1 MCAYPA
7 RLVSIE
13 MDKSLDVAD
22 PTDWIET
29 RVSKLVAVESALRCQ
44 VCKDF
49 FNTPMITSC
58 CHTFCSL
65 CIRRCLTE
73 DGICPTCR
81 SPDQMMKLRQN
92 WSVQEVVESFQIARP
107 EILQLGK
114 DLDAQNSVMS
124 KAKRKREVE
133 DSEAEDEAFE
143 EVNARRRKTRS
154 QHREAST
161 QSLGD
166 SDGMNDDDG
175 DGDDGEYQPND
186 GLSACPICQKRMK
199 PEKVFAHL
207 DVHNGTAAKS
217 PTLATPANSRY
228 FGRSNQ
234 SDSVQPMERLPQINY
249 SLLRDTQL
257 RKKLTELGI
266 PNHGPKAL
274 LMKRHTEWVNLVNAN
289 CDSRRP
295 KSKRD
300 LLRELDV
307 WDKTQGR
314 HLTDSAGPNTSA
326 VMHKDFD
333 GAAWAT
339 NHDTDFK
346 RLIAN
351 AKLKRRS
358 EQPSSN
364 GGESTDLIHNGNST
378 SDVDGS
384 RAIASLP
391 VANGGALQIG
401 KATELPIN
409 TDITSSN
416 FVDLADD
423 AG

>member
-1 MCAYPA
+1 
-7 RLVSIE
+7 
-13 MDKSLDVAD
+13 MDKSFDVAD
-22 PTDWIET
+22 PTDWLET
-29 RVSKLVAVESALRCQ
+29 RVSKLGAVESALRCQ

-65 CIRRCLTE
+65 CIRRCLTV

-81 SPDQMMKLRQN
+81 SPDQMMRLRQN
-92 WSVQEVVESFQIARP
+92 WTVQEVVESFQSARS

-114 DLDAQNSVMS
+114 DLDAKNSVMPL
-124 KAKRKREVE
+124 AKRKREVE
-133 DSEAEDEAFE
+133 DTDAEEEAFE
-143 EVNARRRKTRS
+143 EVNTKSRRTRL
-154 QHREAST
+154 QHRDAST
-161 QSLGD
+161 QPLGD
-166 SDGMNDDDG
+166 SDGMDDG
-175 DGDDGEYQPND
+175 DGDYQPDD

-199 PEKVFAHL
+199 PEKVFPHL
-207 DVHNGTAAKS
+207 DVHNGTATKS
-217 PTLATPANSRY
+217 LPLAAPTNSSY
-228 FGRSNQ
+228 FGRTHQ
-234 SDSVQPMERLPQINY
+234 SDSLQPMERLPQINY

-314 HLTDSAGPNTSA
+314 HLTDSAGPSTSS

-364 GGESTDLIHNGNST
+364 GDQGTDLVHNGT
-378 SDVDGS
+378 SSSGLDGS

-391 VANGGALQIG
+391 VANGGACQTG
-401 KATELPIN
+401 KATDFPIH
-409 TDITSSN
+409 TDTTSAS

>member
-1 MCAYPA
+1 
-7 RLVSIE
+7 
-13 MDKSLDVAD
+13 MDKSFDLAD
-22 PTDWIET
+22 PTDWLET
-29 RVSKLVAVESALRCQ
+29 RVSKLGAVESALRCQ

-92 WSVQEVVESFQIARP
+92 WTVQEVVESFQSARP
-107 EILQLGK
+107 DILQLGK
-114 DLDAQNSVMS
+114 DLDAKTSVMS
-124 KAKRKREVE
+124 KSKRKREVE
-133 DSEAEDEAFE
+133 DSDAEEDAFDE
-143 EVNARRRKTRS
+143 VDTRRRKTRS

-161 QSLGD
+161 QPLGG
-166 SDGMNDDDG
+166 SDGSNDG
-175 DGDDGEYQPND
+175 DGDYQPDD

-217 PTLATPANSRY
+217 PALATPANSRY

-249 SLLRDTQL
+249 SLLKDNQL

-266 PNHGPKAL
+266 PNYGPKAL

-314 HLTDSAGPNTSA
+314 QLTDSAGPNTSA

-364 GGESTDLIHNGNST
+364 GDQSSDLVYNGNDS
-378 SDVDGS
+378 SDVNGS
-384 RAIASLP
+384 KAIANLP
-391 VANGGALQIG
+391 VANGGAGQTG
-401 KATELPIN
+401 KAAELPIH
-409 TDITSSN
+409 TDPTSSD
-416 FVDLADD
+416 FIHLAED